1 MQQAVPS
8 PSASAIGTARA
19 LPRARRRRDWL
30 PAALVAPM
38 VGGLVLFALYP
49 LVYLVALSASKS
61 LLGKTFQAWVGWDN
75 FRQALADRVFTDAL
89 LRSAL
94 FAIPVSLVEL
104 VFGVGVALLLL
115 GFVRGGG
122 VARTLILLPLMTP
135 PIVVA
140 TAWKL
145 IFNPTGGLLNG
156 VLLDLGLID
165 APVSYLGQSPWAFV
179 AIAVADAW
187 QWTPFVALLAFAA
200 LQSLPEEVGQAALV
214 DGASG
219 WRAFWTI
226 TLPTVAPALAA
237 VFLLKVI
244 LAFKLFDLVYALTFG
259 GPGFDT
265 NMGAFQIF
273 RVALREFDVGYGA
286 AQTLLFG
293 LLVGAATLPVVL
305 LRDKLVEKAS

>member
-1 MQQAVPS
+1 MQPLTS
-8 PSASAIGTARA
+8 PIVQTIP
-19 LPRARRRRDWL
+19 LPRAAKSTPRRRDWL
-30 PAALVAPM
+30 PIVLVAPM
-38 VGGLVLFALYP
+38 VVGLAAFALYP
-49 LVYLVALSASKS
+49 LLYLVALSASES
-61 LLGKTFQAWVGWDN
+61 LLGKTFQTWVGFDN
-75 FRQALADRVFTDAL
+75 FAQALGDKVYTDAL

-104 VFGVGVALLLL
+104 VFGVAIALLLV
-115 GFVRGGG
+115 GFVRAGGPL
-122 VARTLILLPLMTP
+122 RTLILLPLMTP

-165 APVSYLGQSPWAFV
+165 RPVSYLGQSPWAFV
-179 AIAVADAW
+179 SIAVADAW

-200 LQSLPEEVGQAALV
+200 LVSLPAETNEAALT

-226 TLPTVAPALAA
+226 SLPMVGPALAA
-237 VFLLKVI
+237 IFLLKVI
-244 LAFKLFDLVYALTFG
+244 IAFKTFDLVYALTFG

-265 NMGAFQIF
+265 NMGTFQIF
-273 RVALREFDVGYGA
+273 RVALREFNVGYGA

-293 LLVGAATLPVVL
+293 LLVGLATLPIVL
-305 LRDKLVEKAS
+305 LRDKLVEATA